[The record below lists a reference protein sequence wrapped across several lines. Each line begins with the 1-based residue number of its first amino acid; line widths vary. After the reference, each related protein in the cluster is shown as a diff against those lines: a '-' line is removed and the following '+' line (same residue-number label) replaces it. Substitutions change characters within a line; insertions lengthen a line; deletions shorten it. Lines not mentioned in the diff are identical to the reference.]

1 MRSKLKI
8 IIPIIVAVIAI
19 IIAALTINFTSNQ
32 MSDIDSLIKDGYYY
46 LNDVGDF
53 DEAIAIFN
61 KIISLDP
68 MNVDAYIGL
77 ARAYQGKGD
86 IDKAIETLKTGYEK
100 TGDQRLKDML
110 DELSPPE
117 ETTITT
123 TTPTTVTTTET
134 TTTATAPENE
144 IVEIDNGG
152 YYEMAFNT
160 NGDIIHE
167 DFYDENGNNWGSAD
181 VEYYPNGNK
190 RSETYYREDGTYYV
204 KEYDENGKFLKRTNY
219 NSDGSIYYYEINE
232 YDQNGNMTMNASY
245 YGDDNSLRM
254 YLKFEYNED
263 DYKIYMEQYDSL
275 RYRKEVYTEQ
285 SQWKDNTYSW
295 TIKYNDNYTIEYTYA
310 SEGTDSYLDGD
321 KNIKTSYSYSSSG
334 DYFHDIREYDENEKC
349 ISCKEY
355 SSFNGESESYSG
367 HSDYKY
373 DSQGREIEAITY
385 SSYNGEENIT
395 FRITHTYDGL
405 GNTLI
410 MTGYYGDGTIMWQ
423 EKY

>member
-1 MRSKLKI
+1 MKTKLKI
-8 IIPIIVAVIAI
+8 IIPIIVAVAAI

-77 ARAYQGKGD
+77 AQAYQGKGD

-100 TGDQRLKDML
+100 TGDQRLKDKL
-110 DELSPPE
+110 DELSPSE
-117 ETTITT
+117 ETTA
-123 TTPTTVTTTET
+123 VTTET
-134 TTTATAPENE
+134 ATAAIVPEND
-144 IVEIDNGG
+144 IVELDNGG

-245 YGDDNSLRM
+245 YGDDNSLRQRIQQ
-254 YLKFEYNED
+254 EYDENNYE
-263 DYKIYMEQYDSL
+263 IYTEHYDSL
-275 RYRKEVYTEQ
+275 RYSKETYTDESMQEERTVSWDVKYNNDYTIVYT
-285 SQWKDNTYSW
+285 YSARGNFGGLVLGNGIGI
-295 TIKYNDNYTIEYTYA
+295 TECYAYSVYQNNNDYYNHYIYNLDEDGRWI
-310 SEGTDSYLDGD
+310 SY
-321 KNIKTSYSYSSSG
+321 KSYNS
-334 DYFHDIREYDENEKC
+334 D
-349 ISCKEY
+349 
-355 SSFNGESESYSG
+355 NGESEKYSG
-367 HSDYKY
+367 RGEFFY
-373 DSQGREIEAITY
+373 DDNGRLVEERSYYIDQEGNEVMSFKATY
-385 SSYNGEENIT
+385 
-395 FRITHTYDGL
+395 THDGL
-405 GNTLI
+405 GNILI
-410 MTGYYGDGTIMWQ
+410 STGYKGDGTISWQ